1 MGNINQWRW
10 KKWVITEEQTEN
22 VIKHLKNGIGVED
35 IAKILSLS
43 TYQVNRVYSEM
54 ILNKTK
60 YPSLSLCK
68 LRKTEPYYSNEMDY
82 GTQKLKYNYEECK
95 TEYNLVGKEPT
106 FFGERKDVT
115 IKTFSGVVNPHQSN

>member
-68 LRKTEPYYSNEMDY
+68 LRKTEPYYKNEMNY
-82 GTQKLKYNYEECK
+82 GTHKPTYTIEEVES
-95 TEYNLVGKEPT
+95 EYDTNGKPPT
-106 FFGERKDVT
+106 MFGACRIIGRQEC
-115 IKTFSGVVNPHQSN
+115 